1 MNNTR
6 SSSLYKNPW
15 FHVQKRVEQPSIRLF
30 CFSYAGGSAGA
41 FRGWCDL
48 LPDYIEVCS
57 VQLPGR
63 GSRFREPPITN
74 MSLLLDMLVPEIK
87 QHFNDPFAFFG
98 HSMGAQVSFEL
109 ARRLRSLNEPL
120 PVHLFESGRR
130 APQLESNRKIIH
142 GLPEDQFLNEIKK
155 LNGTPEEALQHPEL
169 MELVS
174 PILRADIKL
183 VETWD
188 YRDELPLS
196 IPITALAGAADE
208 GVPVES
214 IEEWGVQTSKGFTL
228 RVFNGDHFF
237 INSCKSEVLANVSA
251 TLSAIVQSYTLA
263 ASSSSS
269 SKLSQ

>member
-1 MNNTR
+1 
-6 SSSLYKNPW
+6 
-15 FHVQKRVEQPSIRLF
+15 
-30 CFSYAGGSAGA
+30 
-41 FRGWCDL
+41 
-48 LPDYIEVCS
+48 
-57 VQLPGR
+57 
-63 GSRFREPPITN
+63 
-74 MSLLLDMLVPEIK
+74 
-87 QHFNDPFAFFG
+87 
-98 HSMGAQVSFEL
+98 
-109 ARRLRSLNEPL
+109 
-120 PVHLFESGRR
+120 
-130 APQLESNRKIIH
+130 
-142 GLPEDQFLNEIKK
+142 
-155 LNGTPEEALQHPEL
+155 

-188 YRDELPLS
+188 YRAERPLP

-214 IEEWGVQTSKGFTL
+214 MEEWGVQTSKGFTL

-269 SKLSQ
+269 SKLSQFNNVA